1 MSVASSVALV
11 TLIAILLVM
20 GGEALLS
27 RVNEATLRKLG
38 AIEPP
43 GDVYRAMQWAY
54 PSSFVAMAIEG
65 AWWGPAPQEALLAGL
80 AVLGVAKALKLWA
93 ISSLGMR
100 WSFRVLVLPDRPLVV
115 GGPYRFIRH
124 PNYVAVVGELLGFS
138 LIVWAPVTGLLALVG
153 FGALM
158 WRRIAIEDR
167 ALGRQ

>member
-1 MSVASSVALV
+1 MSPSAAVALV
-11 TLIAILLVM
+11 TLLAVLLVM

-27 RVNEATLRKLG
+27 RANEATLRKLG

-43 GDVYRAMQWAY
+43 DDVYRVMQWAY
-54 PSSFVAMAIEG
+54 PCSFVAMAVEG
-65 AWWGPAPQEALLAGL
+65 AWWGPAPQLVLLTGL
-80 AVLGVAKALKLWA
+80 GVFGVAKALKLWA
-93 ISSLGMR
+93 VSSLGVR

-115 GGPYRFIRH
+115 RGPYRFIRH

-138 LIVWAPVTGLLALVG
+138 LIVGAPVMGLLALVG